1 MKENEE
7 NINFDFLKKDKLQ
20 GSDLHKKFLGT
31 DVPEN
36 YFAKSKLSILD
47 KIKQEEEL
55 EEELVETKTT
65 KVFYLRPQFK
75 YAVAASLVFILSL
88 TIWLQ
93 QNTTT
98 EDLDSTNLELFAL
111 QDDVLLES
119 LLVDDGDI
127 DAFTEETLI
136 DEIVV
141 KAEKK
146 AQNMDDLI
154 LESLIVEDSLL
165 DDYLKEELIDAVI
178 L

>member
-20 GSDLHKKFLGT
+20 GSELHKKFLGT

-47 KIKQEEEL
+47 KIKQEEV
-55 EEELVETKTT
+55 EEEVVEKKTT
-65 KVFYLRPQFK
+65 KVFYLRSQFK

-88 TIWLQ
+88 TFWLQ
-93 QNTTT
+93 KNQSTN
-98 EDLDSTNLELFAL
+98 DLDTTNIELYAL

-127 DAFTEETLI
+127 DAFTEEIVI